1 MSKYGRVNKFVLV
14 LVCFVMVALT
24 GSTDFEYK
32 RQSTVVANFM
42 LEVGICEQG
51 FSKMIDVLIEGGSL
65 KSNKGNIYNL
75 SKSSLENCEVI
86 EKGVFMLDD
95 GNKKGVLVYLDNSDS
110 VVYLVEVFFDKDAN
124 ILSVRKT
131 ERGVIL

>member
-1 MSKYGRVNKFVLV
+1 
-14 LVCFVMVALT
+14 MVALT

-51 FSKMIDVLIEGGSL
+51 LSKMIDVLIEGGSL